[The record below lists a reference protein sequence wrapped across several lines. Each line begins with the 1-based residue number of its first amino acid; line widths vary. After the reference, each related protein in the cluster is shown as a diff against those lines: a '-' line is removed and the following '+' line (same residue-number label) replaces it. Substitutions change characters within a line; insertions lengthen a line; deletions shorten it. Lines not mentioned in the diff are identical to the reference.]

1 MTTEEARQKVR
12 ELKELVECLR
22 SEAARHPDDREVH
35 DDWRASCRDLDLAS
49 AALAEL
55 LGDRH
60 SATLFRSASRKLS
73 PNL

>member
-1 MTTEEARQKVR
+1 LTTEEARQKVR

-22 SEAARHPDDREVH
+22 SEAVRHPDDRELN
-35 DDWRASCRDLDLAS
+35 DDWRASCRDLDLAA

-60 SATLFRSASRKLS
+60 SAAWFRKKAQA
-73 PNL
+73 